1 MNARNPNA
9 READLSLPLPA
20 ARCLS
25 RIQAAEYLAIGTT
38 LLNQLPIAF
47 FRIGK
52 RRIYDRSDLDAWLVD
67 VKTRQAATQTI
78 SEPWQIENQMRGTGS
93 TGAPTPSIGGLRPP
107 SRVAIEYAAALGLS
121 KGQKLKRCLPK

>member
-9 READLSLPLPA
+9 RDADLSLPLPA

-25 RIQAAEYLAIGTT
+25 RTQAAEYLAIGTT

-52 RRIYDRSDLDAWLVD
+52 RRV
-67 VKTRQAATQTI
+67 
-78 SEPWQIENQMRGTGS
+78 
-93 TGAPTPSIGGLRPP
+93 
-107 SRVAIEYAAALGLS
+107 
-121 KGQKLKRCLPK
+121 